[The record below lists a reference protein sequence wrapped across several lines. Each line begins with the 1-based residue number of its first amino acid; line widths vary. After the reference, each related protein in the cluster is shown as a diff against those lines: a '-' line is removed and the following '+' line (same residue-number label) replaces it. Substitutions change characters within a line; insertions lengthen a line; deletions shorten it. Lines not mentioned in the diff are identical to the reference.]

1 MEWRKQILSSVASLL
16 VCGFATAQSSH
27 NYIRTDVMLDCAG
40 TSRMTTVKY
49 YDGLGRLEQTVAVGA
64 SPSGAD
70 LVMHSSRDRAGRI
83 VQQFCATPSAGGGAY
98 VDGARVHALAAET
111 YADANP
117 YALTEYEQSPLS
129 RQVAVTGAGQAWHS
143 EGKSTRTAY
152 LTNSATAGA
161 QRCRLFSASDTR
173 SITDTVVTVTA
184 NGFYPAGELL
194 VTRTEDEDGRVSLVF
209 TDKQGRTVLTR
220 SLTDGRHADTYYV
233 YDIAGNLTAVFPPA
247 FSAKVGSGKISSTST
262 DARDFAY
269 FYIYDWFG
277 RCRAKKLPGRDWQIT
292 AYDRAGKALMT
303 QDGNMRKRGEAVF
316 TLSDAF
322 GRKCVTGVAKKSLS
336 VADANMDVS
345 VLARRSVATDSLG
358 GYEIM
363 NNAITLPSD
372 NLLSVTYYDD
382 YSFLDGKAFGKELA
396 YRDAAGY
403 DRRYECADYPAL
415 SAKGLLT
422 GTATRI
428 LGDSA
433 MLYKSVYYDYHGNVI
448 QSHEQNAMG
457 GYDHYYY
464 RLTFTGKPIA
474 MLHRHSTS
482 DANNEYVYSYTYDNM
497 ERLLSVCVT
506 KDGGNPATLARNTY
520 DEFGRL
526 QKQSHGQSLE
536 GAVQFGYNVRGW
548 ISRITNPHFSQKLYY
563 ESKFGNS
570 TPCWG
575 GNISA
580 IEWVS
585 KDNLISSGI
594 VEQAYKFYY
603 DELDRLVA
611 ADYASP
617 VVPVSD
623 TSARLVLLN
632 ERDYSCAYSYD
643 LNGNI
648 TSLQRKGVSDAV
660 TTDDKTLC
668 TFGDI
673 DDLTLTYNGNQLRK
687 TVDQVDEL
695 TYSGAMDFKD
705 RADKATEYAYDA
717 NGNMTR
723 DKNKKIYFIS
733 YNILNLP
740 NEVRF
745 YDGHINRYTYD
756 ANGTKLKVE
765 YLLSNE
771 RFMDWDIADPIIKVP
786 DVLNVA
792 ECKGISIGDIAIP
805 PGSEIILK
813 PVTQMTLQY
822 SAGHVYRN
830 GTLERVNNSFGY
842 WTDSSFLYNILDY
855 QGNIRAVIA
864 EDGTLEEVN
873 NYYPYG
879 GLMGTANTGVQPL
892 KYSAKELDREN
903 GLDWYDSKARFY
915 DSMIGRTPTQDPL
928 AEKYS
933 GVSPYLWCAGN
944 PIRFIDPLGESTNV
958 VPIGNDSYRVQS
970 VNLDD
975 NDKNIYVTKNGKQ
988 QIIGVTP
995 SLTTFYA
1002 SGKNGKGGH
1011 VVKSVINFRDNS
1023 GMAFKRC
1030 VISNPDLAMYVSD
1043 WGRSGHRWDFKNV
1056 GNFKKSTEYQYRGMP
1071 IGKDDTGKTIIT
1083 SARDLGNWAAGY
1095 IAGVNGVS
1103 WANSRLVFDLYEMIS
1118 NQRIGVEET
1127 STINAEFL
1135 GWQDGNSVWRQN
1147 LPNWPVPI
1155 DW

>member
-27 NYIRTDVMLDCAG
+27 NYIRTDVMLDSAG
-40 TSRMTTVKY
+40 ASRMTTVKY
-49 YDGLGRLEQTVAVGA
+49 YDGLGRLEQAVAVGA

-117 YALTEYEQSPLS
+117 YALTEYEQSPLG
-129 RQVAVTGAGQAWHS
+129 RQAAVTGAGQAWHS
-143 EGKSTRTAY
+143 TGKSTRMAY
-152 LTNSATAGA
+152 TTNSASGSGLK
-161 QRCRLFSASDTR
+161 CRLFSVSDTR
-173 SITDTVVTVTA
+173 CCTDTVVTVTT
-184 NGFYPAGELL
+184 NGFYPVGELL

-292 AYDRAGKALMT
+292 AYDRAGKALIT

-322 GRKCVTGVAKKSLS
+322 GRECVTGVAKQMLS

-382 YSFLDGKAFGKELA
+382 YSFLDGKAVGKELA

-448 QSHEQNAMG
+448 QSHEQNALG
-457 GYDHYYY
+457 GFDHYYY

-603 DELDRLVA
+603 DGLDRLVA
-611 ADYASP
+611 ADYTSP
-617 VVPVSD
+617 VVPVAD
-623 TSARLVLLN
+623 KSAKLEFLN
-632 ERDYSCAYSYD
+632 ERDYSCAYRYD

-660 TTDDKTLC
+660 TTDDKVLW

-687 TVDQVDEL
+687 AVDQVDEL

-705 RADKATEYAYDA
+705 HADKATEYAYDA

-723 DKNKKIYFIS
+723 DKNKRIYSIS

-740 NEVRF
+740 DEVKF

-771 RFMDWDIADPIIKVP
+771 RFMDWDMDGPAAETANFLSAGWNKGVDIGGI
-786 DVLNVA
+786 VA
-792 ECKGISIGDIAIP
+792 P
-805 PGSEIILK
+805 PGSEIIMK
-813 PVTQMTLQY
+813 PITLTKLQY
-822 SAGHVYRN
+822 SSGHVYRN
-830 GTLERVNNSFGY
+830 GRLERVDNPYGY
-842 WTDSSFLYNILDY
+842 WANGSFHYHIIDY
-855 QGNIRAVIA
+855 QGSIRAVID
-864 EDGTLEEVN
+864 ENGTLEEIN
-873 NYYPYG
+873 HYYPYG
-879 GLMGTANTGVQPL
+879 GLMGAATMGVQPH
-892 KYSAKELDREN
+892 KYGAKELDREN
-903 GLDWYDSKARFY
+903 GLDLYDSQARHY
-915 DSMIGRTPTQDPL
+915 DPIIPRTTTMDPL
-928 AEKYS
+928 AEKYYS
-933 GVSPYLWCAGN
+933 LSPYTWCAGN
-944 PIRFIDPLGESTNV
+944 PLRYIDFDGRDNYQVDSLGYISLIQKNSDAFDRIYAISDQTTPNYINV
-958 VPIGNDSYRVQS
+958 
-970 VNLDD
+970 
-975 NDKNIYVTKNGKQ
+975 DKSFMASEKTEMIKQKSSLYGNGKVKVSTYCGVDANQ
-988 QIIGVTP
+988 VYYFMRDHTLVEWTLVNNTYIGTCHDRNKDATASYLFEELINNNQAISEMRHIHPGGGKAVSQGDSEVAKKIQNYFP
-995 SLTTFYA
+995 SAKLYIDIPSKF
-1002 SGKNGKGGH
+1002 GGVLFKEYDQYDIVGLLEE
-1011 VVKSVINFRDNS
+1011 VVCEGQKVR
-1023 GMAFKRC
+1023 K
-1030 VISNPDLAMYVSD
+1030 
-1043 WGRSGHRWDFKNV
+1043 
-1056 GNFKKSTEYQYRGMP
+1056 
-1071 IGKDDTGKTIIT
+1071 
-1083 SARDLGNWAAGY
+1083 
-1095 IAGVNGVS
+1095 
-1103 WANSRLVFDLYEMIS
+1103 
-1118 NQRIGVEET
+1118 
-1127 STINAEFL
+1127 
-1135 GWQDGNSVWRQN
+1135 
-1147 LPNWPVPI
+1147 
-1155 DW
+1155 

>member
-27 NYIRTDVMLDCAG
+27 NYIRTDVMLDSAG
-40 TSRMTTVKY
+40 ASRMTTVKY

-194 VTRTEDEDGRVSLVF
+194 VTRTEDEDGRVSFVF

-292 AYDRAGKALMT
+292 AYDRAGKALIT

-322 GRKCVTGVAKKSLS
+322 GRECVTGVAKQMLS

-464 RLTFTGKPIA
+464 RLTFTGKPIVL
-474 MLHRHSTS
+474 MHKHSTADTS
-482 DANNEYVYSYTYDNM
+482 NEYVYSYTYDNM

-520 DEFGRL
+520 DVFGRL

-536 GAVQFGYNVRGW
+536 GSVQFGYNVRGW

-580 IEWVS
+580 IEWMS

-603 DELDRLVA
+603 DGLDRLVA

-617 VVPVSD
+617 VVPVPN
-623 TSARLVLLN
+623 TSAGLVLLN

-648 TSLQRKGVSDAV
+648 TSLRRKGVSDVV
-660 TTDDKTLC
+660 TADDKILW
-668 TFGDI
+668 TFGDV

-687 TVDQVDEL
+687 AVDQVDEL

-705 RADKATEYAYDA
+705 HADKATEYAYDA
-717 NGNMTR
+717 NGNMTC
-723 DKNKKIYFIS
+723 DKNKRIYSIS
-733 YNILNLP
+733 YNILNLLD
-740 NEVRF
+740 EVKF

>member
-27 NYIRTDVMLDCAG
+27 NYIRTDVMLDSAG
-40 TSRMTTVKY
+40 ASRMTTVKY

-83 VQQFCATPSAGGGAY
+83 VQRFAATPSAGGGAY
-98 VDGARVHALAAET
+98 VDGTRIRALSAEA
-111 YADANP
+111 YGDSSP
-117 YALTEYEQSPLS
+117 YTLTEYEQSPLG
-129 RQVAVTGAGQAWHS
+129 RQVAATGAGQAWHS
-143 EGKSTRTAY
+143 TGKSTRMAY
-152 LTNSATAGA
+152 STNSASGSGLK
-161 QRCRLFSASDTR
+161 CRLFSVSDTR
-173 SITDTVVTVTA
+173 CCTDTVVTLTT

-292 AYDRAGKALMT
+292 AYDKAGKALMT
-303 QDGNMRKRGEAVF
+303 QEGNMRKRGEAVF

-322 GRKCVTGVAKKSLS
+322 GRKCVTGVAKQMLS
-336 VADANMDVS
+336 VADANMNVS

-448 QSHEQNAMG
+448 QSHEQNALG

-464 RLTFTGKPIA
+464 RLSFTGKPIA

-520 DEFGRL
+520 DVFGRL

-570 TPCWG
+570 TPCGG

-603 DELDRLVA
+603 DGLDRLVA
-611 ADYASP
+611 ADYTSP
-617 VVPVSD
+617 VVPVAD
-623 TSARLVLLN
+623 KSAKLEFLN
-632 ERDYSCAYSYD
+632 ERDYSCAYRYD

-660 TTDDKTLC
+660 TTDDKVLW

-687 TVDQVDEL
+687 AVDQVDEL

-705 RADKATEYAYDA
+705 HADKATEYAYDA

-723 DKNKKIYFIS
+723 DKNKRIYSIS

-740 NEVRF
+740 DEVKF

-771 RFMDWDIADPIIKVP
+771 RFMDWDMDGPAAETANFLSAGWNKGVDIGGI
-786 DVLNVA
+786 VA
-792 ECKGISIGDIAIP
+792 P
-805 PGSEIILK
+805 PGSEIIMK
-813 PVTQMTLQY
+813 PITLTKLQY
-822 SAGHVYRN
+822 SSGHVYRN
-830 GTLERVNNSFGY
+830 GRLERVDNPYGY
-842 WTDSSFLYNILDY
+842 WANGSFHYHIIDY
-855 QGNIRAVIA
+855 QGSIRAVID
-864 EDGTLEEVN
+864 ENGTLEEIN
-873 NYYPYG
+873 HYYPYG
-879 GLMGTANTGVQPL
+879 GLMGASTMGVQPH
-892 KYSAKELDREN
+892 KYGAKELDREN
-903 GLDWYDSKARFY
+903 GLDLYDSQARHY
-915 DSMIGRTPTQDPL
+915 DPIIPRTTTMDPKS
-928 AEKYS
+928 ETYYP
-933 GVSPYLWCAGN
+933 VSPYTWCAANPLKYIDFDGN
-944 PIRFIDPLGESTNV
+944 EL
-958 VPIGNDSYRVQS
+958 S
-970 VNLDD
+970 VTGKQ
-975 NDKNIYVTKNGKQ
+975 KNIDYTIN
-988 QIIGVTP
+988 QINAMTPGVH
-995 SLTTFYA
+995 F
-1002 SGKNGKGGH
+1002 
-1011 VVKSVINFRDNS
+1011 
-1023 GMAFKRC
+1023 
-1030 VISNPDLAMYVSD
+1030 YVSD
-1043 WGRSGHRWDFKNV
+1043 SQSNISYFVYDKNTINDNSKMMMNIVDDKKIRSMIRVVDNHTFAKREFFGGGFFGCNLNEDNTISTLNV
-1056 GNFKKSTEYQYRGMP
+1056 MNNSDISKIEQFSKAGTSVLHEVTE
-1071 IGKDDTGKTIIT
+1071 
-1083 SARDLGNWAAGY
+1083 SY
-1095 IAGVNGVS
+1095 IAGKLASILNTNVS
-1103 WANSRLVFDLYEMIS
+1103 PAIEGSNYLQNFVYNIAHLLASPQVPLYSDKQTDADNVSHEIIYIKDEQ
-1118 NQRIGVEET
+1118 NQ
-1127 STINAEFL
+1127 
-1135 GWQDGNSVWRQN
+1135 
-1147 LPNWPVPI
+1147 PVVI
-1155 DW
+1155 YTK

>member
-209 TDKQGRTVLTR
+209 TDKQDRTVLTR

-292 AYDRAGKALMT
+292 AYDRAGKALIT

-322 GRKCVTGVAKKSLS
+322 GRECVTGVAKQMLS

-422 GTATRI
+422 GTTTRI

-448 QSHEQNAMG
+448 QSHEQNALG

-603 DELDRLVA
+603 DGLDRLVA
-611 ADYASP
+611 ADYTSP
-617 VVPVSD
+617 VVPVAD
-623 TSARLVLLN
+623 KSAKLEFLN
-632 ERDYSCAYSYD
+632 ERDYSCAYRYD

-660 TTDDKTLC
+660 TTDDKVLW

-687 TVDQVDEL
+687 AVDQVDEL

-705 RADKATEYAYDA
+705 HADKATEYAYDA

-723 DKNKKIYFIS
+723 DKNKRIYSIS

-740 NEVRF
+740 DEVKF

-771 RFMDWDIADPIIKVP
+771 RFMDWDMDGPAAETANFLSAGWNKGVDIGGI
-786 DVLNVA
+786 VA
-792 ECKGISIGDIAIP
+792 P
-805 PGSEIILK
+805 PGSEIIMK
-813 PVTQMTLQY
+813 PITLTKLQY
-822 SAGHVYRN
+822 SSGHVYRN
-830 GTLERVNNSFGY
+830 GRLERVDNPYGY
-842 WTDSSFLYNILDY
+842 WANGSFHYHIIDY
-855 QGNIRAVIA
+855 QGSIRAVID
-864 EDGTLEEVN
+864 ENGTLEEIN
-873 NYYPYG
+873 HYYPYG
-879 GLMGTANTGVQPL
+879 GLMGAATMGVQPH
-892 KYSAKELDREN
+892 KYGAKELDREN
-903 GLDWYDSKARFY
+903 GLDLYDSQARHY
-915 DSMIGRTPTQDPL
+915 DPIIPRTTTMDPL
-928 AEKYS
+928 AEKYYS
-933 GVSPYLWCAGN
+933 LSPYTWCAGN
-944 PIRFIDPLGESTNV
+944 PLRYIDFDGRDNYQVDSLGYISLIQKNSDAFDRIYAISDQTTPNYINV
-958 VPIGNDSYRVQS
+958 
-970 VNLDD
+970 
-975 NDKNIYVTKNGKQ
+975 DKSFMASEKTEMIKQKSSLYGNGKVKVSTYCGVDANQ
-988 QIIGVTP
+988 VYYFMRDHTLVEWTLVNNTYIGTCHDRNKDATASYLFEELINNNQAISEMRHIHPGGGKAVSQGDSEVAKKIQNYFP
-995 SLTTFYA
+995 SAKLYIDIPSKF
-1002 SGKNGKGGH
+1002 GGVLFKEYDQYDIVGLLEE
-1011 VVKSVINFRDNS
+1011 VVCEGQKVR
-1023 GMAFKRC
+1023 K
-1030 VISNPDLAMYVSD
+1030 
-1043 WGRSGHRWDFKNV
+1043 
-1056 GNFKKSTEYQYRGMP
+1056 
-1071 IGKDDTGKTIIT
+1071 
-1083 SARDLGNWAAGY
+1083 
-1095 IAGVNGVS
+1095 
-1103 WANSRLVFDLYEMIS
+1103 
-1118 NQRIGVEET
+1118 
-1127 STINAEFL
+1127 
-1135 GWQDGNSVWRQN
+1135 
-1147 LPNWPVPI
+1147 
-1155 DW
+1155 

>member
-27 NYIRTDVMLDCAG
+27 NYIRTDVMLDSAG
-40 TSRMTTVKY
+40 ASRMTTVKY

-161 QRCRLFSASDTR
+161 QRCRLFSVSDTR
-173 SITDTVVTVTA
+173 CCTDTVVTLTT

-194 VTRTEDEDGRVSLVF
+194 VTRTEDEDGHVSLVF

-292 AYDRAGKALMT
+292 AYDKAGKALMT

-464 RLTFTGKPIA
+464 RLTFTGKPIVL
-474 MLHRHSTS
+474 MHKHSTADTS
-482 DANNEYVYSYTYDNM
+482 NEYVYSYTYDNM

-520 DEFGRL
+520 DVFGRL

-536 GAVQFGYNVRGW
+536 GSVQFGYNVRGW

-580 IEWVS
+580 IEWMS

-603 DELDRLVA
+603 DGLDRLVA

-617 VVPVSD
+617 VVPVPN
-623 TSARLVLLN
+623 TSAGLVLLN

-648 TSLQRKGVSDAV
+648 TSLRRKGVSDVV
-660 TTDDKTLC
+660 TADDKILW
-668 TFGDI
+668 TFGDV

-687 TVDQVDEL
+687 AVDQVDEL

-705 RADKATEYAYDA
+705 HADKATEYAYDA
-717 NGNMTR
+717 NGNMTC
-723 DKNKKIYFIS
+723 DKNKRIYSIS
-733 YNILNLP
+733 YNILNLLD
-740 NEVRF
+740 EVKF

>member
-27 NYIRTDVMLDCAG
+27 NYIRTDVMLDSAG
-40 TSRMTTVKY
+40 ASRMTTVKY

-194 VTRTEDEDGRVSLVF
+194 VTRTEDENGRVSLVF
-209 TDKQGRTVLTR
+209 TDKQDRTVLTR

-292 AYDRAGKALMT
+292 AYDRAGKALIT

-322 GRKCVTGVAKKSLS
+322 GRECVTGVAKQMLS

-464 RLTFTGKPIA
+464 RLTFTGKPIVL
-474 MLHRHSTS
+474 MHKHSTADTS
-482 DANNEYVYSYTYDNM
+482 NEYVYSYTYDNM

-520 DEFGRL
+520 DVFGRL

-536 GAVQFGYNVRGW
+536 GSVQFGYNVRGW

-580 IEWVS
+580 IEWMS

-603 DELDRLVA
+603 DGLDRLVA

-617 VVPVSD
+617 VVPVPD
-623 TSARLVLLN
+623 TSAGLVLLN

-648 TSLQRKGVSDAV
+648 TSLRRKGVSDVV
-660 TTDDKTLC
+660 TADDKNLW
-668 TFGDI
+668 TFGDV

-687 TVDQVDEL
+687 AVDQVDEL

-705 RADKATEYAYDA
+705 HSDKATEYAYDA
-717 NGNMTR
+717 NGNMTC
-723 DKNKKIYFIS
+723 DKNKRIYSIS
-733 YNILNLP
+733 YNILNLLD
-740 NEVRF
+740 EVKF

-771 RFMDWDIADPIIKVP
+771 RFMDWDMDGPAAETANFLSAGWNKGVDIGGI
-786 DVLNVA
+786 VA
-792 ECKGISIGDIAIP
+792 P
-805 PGSEIILK
+805 PGSEIIMK
-813 PVTQMTLQY
+813 PVTLTTLQY
-822 SAGHVYRN
+822 SSGHVYRN
-830 GTLERVNNSFGY
+830 GRLERVDNPYGY
-842 WTDSSFLYNILDY
+842 WANGSFHYHIIDY
-855 QGNIRAVIA
+855 QGSIRVVI
-864 EDGTLEEVN
+864 DQNGTLEEIN
-873 NYYPYG
+873 HYYPYG
-879 GLMGTANTGVQPL
+879 GLMGAATMGVQPH
-892 KYSAKELDREN
+892 KYGAKELDREN
-903 GLDWYDSKARFY
+903 GLDLYDSQARHY
-915 DSMIGRTPTQDPL
+915 DPIIPRTTTMDPL
-928 AEKYS
+928 AEKYYS
-933 GVSPYLWCAGN
+933 LSPYTWCAGN
-944 PIRFIDPLGESTNV
+944 PLRYIDFDGRDNYQVDSLGYISLIQKNSDAFDRIYAISDQTTPNYINV
-958 VPIGNDSYRVQS
+958 
-970 VNLDD
+970 
-975 NDKNIYVTKNGKQ
+975 DKSFMASEKTEMIKQKSSLYGNGKVKVSTYCGVDANQ
-988 QIIGVTP
+988 VYYFMRDHTLVEWTLVNNTYIGTCHDRNKDATASYLFEELINNNQAISEMRHIHPGGGKAVSQGDSEVAKKIQNYFP
-995 SLTTFYA
+995 SAKLYIDIPSKF
-1002 SGKNGKGGH
+1002 GGVLFKEYDQYDIVGLLEE
-1011 VVKSVINFRDNS
+1011 VVCEGQKVR
-1023 GMAFKRC
+1023 K
-1030 VISNPDLAMYVSD
+1030 
-1043 WGRSGHRWDFKNV
+1043 
-1056 GNFKKSTEYQYRGMP
+1056 
-1071 IGKDDTGKTIIT
+1071 
-1083 SARDLGNWAAGY
+1083 
-1095 IAGVNGVS
+1095 
-1103 WANSRLVFDLYEMIS
+1103 
-1118 NQRIGVEET
+1118 
-1127 STINAEFL
+1127 
-1135 GWQDGNSVWRQN
+1135 
-1147 LPNWPVPI
+1147 
-1155 DW
+1155 